1 MTKETTKSNREYRV
15 LMLGIKGAG
24 RPSIPQLA
32 RCTQYVHGE
41 IVVNMP
47 QIQIMIDDRLQ
58 TLLMKFI
65 DR

>member
-1 MTKETTKSNREYRV
+1 
-15 LMLGIKGAG
+15 MLGINGAG